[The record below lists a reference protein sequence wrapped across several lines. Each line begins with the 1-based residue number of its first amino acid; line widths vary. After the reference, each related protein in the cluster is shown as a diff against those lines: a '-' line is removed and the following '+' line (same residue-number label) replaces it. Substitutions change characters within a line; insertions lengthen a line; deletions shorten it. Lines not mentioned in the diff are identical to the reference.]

1 MVDVWDFAKDLG
13 NTVESSPKMAAKP
26 LRGISGGSYESRAGG
41 RKFER
46 IHVWVNYNELTATSL
61 EIMVSK
67 GNQGKSSPNGRTIQ
81 VREIL

>member
-1 MVDVWDFAKDLG
+1 MSGIYQKIWETRWNHPQKWPP
-13 NTVESSPKMAAKP
+13 S

-67 GNQGKSSPNGRTIQ
+67 GNQWKSSPNGRTIQ
-81 VREIL
+81 VSEIL